1 MRTCDRGGQ
10 HSTAQRCIICMSCVY
25 ESMLHCPAAA
35 SCPCATAAACARA
48 PRAGR
53 KAAASRARSPAGSFR
68 APTRRSERAT
78 AAARPRSARACTHA
92 RRGRAPYGHVRA
104 QIFGNPDLCFG
115 AQMFAS
121 VFQFFSPGARPTGM
135 CARKY
140 SETRTCVSARKCS
153 QVCSSFFL
161 LARVLLFALSKK
173 RAGCTA
179 QMPPAQAC
187 VCVFCG
193 AMMGTRRGLRIHV
206 RKMHASA
213 GDRNQKGAALAY
225 AIFAPPSLQ
234 AQSGDSGS
242 NISLLGTGP
251 RGGCFAAVERQPR
264 AVCAPPPLRAQS
276 GDAEAARRA
285 LPLARPVYAISTQGG
300 LYAPAAQVPAT
311 LCFGKAGISD
321 KHPLSVPQAGAT
333 VHDLA
338 KMHVH
343 FLLNPV

>member
-1 MRTCDRGGQ
+1 MRC
-10 HSTAQRCIICMSCVY
+10 
-25 ESMLHCPAAA
+25 
-35 SCPCATAAACARA
+35 
-48 PRAGR
+48 
-53 KAAASRARSPAGSFR
+53 
-68 APTRRSERAT
+68 ERAT
-78 AAARPRSARACTHA
+78 EVGSTQPRKDASSACRVSTSLCCIVPPPLLVHAQLLQHVHELRVPGGKPLHLAHA
-92 RRGRAPYGHVRA
+92 RLRGVFARRRGDPSAQLPQHVRVQLVHVHTRVA
-104 QIFGNPDLCFG
+104 
-115 AQMFAS
+115 
-121 VFQFFSPGARPTGM
+121 GARPTGM